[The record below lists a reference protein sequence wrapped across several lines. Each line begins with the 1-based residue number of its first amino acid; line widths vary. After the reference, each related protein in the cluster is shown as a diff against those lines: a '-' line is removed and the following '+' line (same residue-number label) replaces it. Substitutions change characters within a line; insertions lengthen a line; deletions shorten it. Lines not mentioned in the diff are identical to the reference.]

1 MAKINYSLST
11 KVDKITGKAE
21 MYIRFIGGRGLIF
34 RGKTGLTVNPKRFI
48 NGNVTIP
55 RIETQEQKDLVKLQK
70 RLSELSNYIIDTFTN
85 ADKSKIKGDWLQAT
99 IDNWLFPEK
108 YITKTLI
115 SELSFF
121 ESFTHFLTIWKI
133 SQVRKNNYMVVF
145 RSLQRFELYK
155 RLIDSSFKL
164 SFDTINTET
173 IRDFEKFMLTEPELY
188 KKYPKIYETIE
199 EKRVPKQRGLNTINV
214 NMTKLRTFINWCI
227 EEDLITKNPF
237 RGYVETPAIYGTPYY
252 LTLKEINDLYT
263 FNLSASPLLAD
274 QRNIFVFQCMIGC
287 RVSDLYSFTKDNV
300 INGAIEYIARKTKD
314 DRPVTVRVPLNKKAS
329 EILLLYAELP
339 GKQLLPLI
347 LEQKYNIAI
356 KDIFTEAGLTRM
368 VTVLNQTTRK
378 EEKRALNEIA
388 SSHLCRRSFIAN
400 LYNKVK
406 DPNQVS
412 ELSGHKAGSKAF
424 ARYRQIDEGQK
435 KELVDLL
442 D

>member
-11 KVDKITGKAE
+11 KVEKITGKAE
-21 MYIRFIGGRGLIF
+21 IYIRFIGGRGLIF
-34 RGKTGLTVNPKRFI
+34 RGKTGLTVNPKRFNEGVI
-48 NGNVTIP
+48 TIP
-55 RIETQEQKDLVKLQK
+55 RIETQEQKELVKLQK
-70 RLSELSNYIIDTFTN
+70 RLSELSNHIIDSFTN
-85 ADKSKIKGDWLQAT
+85 ADKKRIQSEWLQAT
-99 IDNWLFPEK
+99 IDKWLFPEK
-108 YITKTLI
+108 YITQTIVK
-115 SELSFF
+115 ELSFF
-121 ESFTHFLTIWKI
+121 ESFTQFLSIWKI

-155 RLIDSSFKL
+155 QLMDPTYKL
-164 SFDTINTET
+164 SFTTINTET
-173 IRDFEKFMLTEPELY
+173 IRNFEQFMLTEHELY
-188 KKYPKIYETIE
+188 KKYPKIYEAIE

-227 EEDLITKNPF
+227 EERIIAKNPF
-237 RGYVETPAIYGTPYY
+237 RGYVDTPAIYGTPYY
-252 LTLKEINDLYT
+252 LTLKEINDLYNFDLT
-263 FNLSASPLLAD
+263 ASPRLAD

-287 RVSDLYSFTKDNV
+287 RVSDLYGFTKDNV
-300 INGAIEYIARKTKD
+300 INGAIEYIARKTKE

-329 EILLLYAELP
+329 EILSLYADLP
-339 GKQLLPLI
+339 GKNLLPLI
-347 LEQKYNIAI
+347 VEQKYNIAI
-356 KDIFTEAGLTRM
+356 KDIFTLAGLTRM

-378 EEKRALNEIA
+378 EEKRPLNEIA

-424 ARYRQIDEGQK
+424 ARYRQIDEIQK
-435 KELVDLL
+435 RELVNLL